1 MAVTAATNNL
11 EISIR
16 VRATLAFLSAL
27 SCLPLLLLD
36 GKAETTLTCQT
47 EGATLCPLSS
57 VSQEQS

>member
-11 EISIR
+11 RLPSVSEL
-16 VRATLAFLSAL
+16 LAFHLPS

-47 EGATLCPLSS
+47 EGATLSPVFYKSGAS
-57 VSQEQS
+57 